1 MRKDYLYIA
10 IVALIIFNV
19 YTINKVNNIG
29 NSVDRNM
36 QQIQREQIDIR
47 NEISNIYSNVDEKLK
62 KQASILDSYDVVF
75 GDELNT
81 ENLTVPVKI
90 SVTPKENTGNL
101 TAELL
106 INNERYSMNKN
117 GITFNTQVNTHVFDP
132 FKIMIVLNDNGT
144 EKIETIDEYD
154 DLQYKYL
161 LDFFGHFAG
170 NTQYSSGKYQYD
182 GDIIID
188 FFGPEVNNP
197 EKISISKYINGTFID
212 EQEVDMRGSDTG
224 MHSIHSVKG
233 EAELSANDKIEIC
246 IIAEDKYGLNYKYI
260 VLADEID
267 NEGKLVTMHP
277 EWTNGSLVEIKD
289 KNGKVL
295 SEWFK

>member
-1 MRKDYLYIA
+1 MKKDYLYIA
-10 IVALIIFNV
+10 IVALILFNV

-36 QQIQREQIDIR
+36 QQIQSDQTNIR

-62 KQASILDSYDVVF
+62 KQASVLDSYDVVF

-81 ENLTVPVKI
+81 ENLTVPVNI

-106 INNERYSMNKN
+106 INKERYSMNKN
-117 GITFNTQVNTHVFDP
+117 ETTFTTQINTYVFDS
-132 FKIMIVLNDNGT
+132 FKMMIVLNDNGR
-144 EKIETIDEYD
+144 EKIETIVEYD

-161 LDFFGHFAG
+161 LSLYGHFAG

-188 FFGPEVNNP
+188 FSGPEVNNP

-212 EQEVDMRGSDTG
+212 EQEVDMRGSDRG

-233 EAELSANDKIEIC
+233 EADLSANVKIEIC
-246 IIAEDKYGLNYKYI
+246 ICVEDKYGLSYKYI

-267 NEGKLVTMHP
+267 SEGELVTMRP
-277 EWTNGSLVEIKD
+277 EWTNGSLEIKD

-295 SEWFK
+295 SERFK

>member
-1 MRKDYLYIA
+1 MKKNYLYIA
-10 IVALIIFNV
+10 IVALILFNV

-36 QQIQREQIDIR
+36 QQIQSDQTNIR

-62 KQASILDSYDVVF
+62 KQASVLDSYDVVF

-81 ENLTVPVKI
+81 ENLTVPVNI

-117 GITFNTQVNTHVFDP
+117 ETTFTSQINTYVFDS
-132 FKIMIVLNDNGT
+132 FKMMIVLNDNGT
-144 EKIETIDEYD
+144 EKIETIVEYD

-161 LDFFGHFAG
+161 LSLYGHFAG

-188 FFGPEVNNP
+188 FSGPEVNNP

-212 EQEVDMRGSDTG
+212 EQEVDMRGSDRG

-246 IIAEDKYGLNYKYI
+246 ISVEDKYGLSYKYI

-267 NEGKLVTMHP
+267 SEGELVTMRP
-277 EWTNGSLVEIKD
+277 EWTNGSLIEIKD

-295 SEWFK
+295 SERFK

>member
-1 MRKDYLYIA
+1 MKKNYLYIA
-10 IVALIIFNV
+10 IVALILFNV

-29 NSVDRNM
+29 NLVDRNM
-36 QQIQREQIDIR
+36 QQIQSDQTNIR

-62 KQASILDSYDVVF
+62 KQASVLDSYDVVF

-81 ENLTVPVKI
+81 ENLTVPVNI

-117 GITFNTQVNTHVFDP
+117 ETTFTSQINTYVFDS
-132 FKIMIVLNDNGT
+132 FKMMIVLNDNGR
-144 EKIETIDEYD
+144 EKIETIVEYD

-161 LDFFGHFAG
+161 LSLYGHFAG

-188 FFGPEVNNP
+188 FSGPEVNNP

-212 EQEVDMRGSDTG
+212 EQEVDMRGSDRG

-233 EAELSANDKIEIC
+233 EAELSAIDKIEIC
-246 IIAEDKYGLNYKYI
+246 ISVEDKYGLSYKYI

-267 NEGKLVTMHP
+267 SEGELVTMRP
-277 EWTNGSLVEIKD
+277 EWTNGSLEIKD

-295 SEWFK
+295 SERFK

>member
-1 MRKDYLYIA
+1 MKKNYLYIA
-10 IVALIIFNV
+10 IVALILFNV

-29 NSVDRNM
+29 NLVDRNM
-36 QQIQREQIDIR
+36 QQIQSDQTNIR

-62 KQASILDSYDVVF
+62 KQASVLDSYDVVF

-81 ENLTVPVKI
+81 ENLTVPVNI

-117 GITFNTQVNTHVFDP
+117 ETTFTSQINTYVFDS
-132 FKIMIVLNDNGT
+132 FKMMIVLNDNGT
-144 EKIETIDEYD
+144 EKIETIVEYD

-161 LDFFGHFAG
+161 LSLYGHFAG

-188 FFGPEVNNP
+188 FSGPEVNNP

-212 EQEVDMRGSDTG
+212 EQEVDMRGSDRG

-246 IIAEDKYGLNYKYI
+246 ISVEDKYGLSYKYI

-267 NEGKLVTMHP
+267 SEGELVTMRP
-277 EWTNGSLVEIKD
+277 EWTNGSLEIKD

-295 SEWFK
+295 SERFK

>member
-1 MRKDYLYIA
+1 MKKNYLYIA
-10 IVALIIFNV
+10 IVALILFNV

-36 QQIQREQIDIR
+36 QQIQSDQTNIR

-62 KQASILDSYDVVF
+62 KQASVLDSYDVVF

-81 ENLTVPVKI
+81 ENLTVPVNI

-117 GITFNTQVNTHVFDP
+117 ETTFTTQINTYVFDS
-132 FKIMIVLNDNGT
+132 FKMMIVLNDNGR
-144 EKIETIDEYD
+144 EKIETIVEYD

-161 LDFFGHFAG
+161 LSLYGHFAG

-188 FFGPEVNNP
+188 FSGPEVNNP

-212 EQEVDMRGSDTG
+212 EQEVDMRGSDRG

-246 IIAEDKYGLNYKYI
+246 ISVEDKYGLSYKYI

-267 NEGKLVTMHP
+267 SEGELVTMRP
-277 EWTNGSLVEIKD
+277 EWTNGSLEIKD

-295 SEWFK
+295 SEGFK

>member
-1 MRKDYLYIA
+1 MKKNYLYIA
-10 IVALIIFNV
+10 IVALILFNV

-36 QQIQREQIDIR
+36 QQIQSDQTNIR

-62 KQASILDSYDVVF
+62 KQASVLDSYDVVF

-81 ENLTVPVKI
+81 ENLTVPVNI

-117 GITFNTQVNTHVFDP
+117 ETTFTSQINTYVFDS
-132 FKIMIVLNDNGT
+132 FKMMIVLNDNGT
-144 EKIETIDEYD
+144 EKIETIVEYD

-161 LDFFGHFAG
+161 LSLYGHFAG

-188 FFGPEVNNP
+188 FSGPEVNNP

-212 EQEVDMRGSDTG
+212 EQEVDMRGSDRG

-246 IIAEDKYGLNYKYI
+246 ISVEDKYGLSYKYI

-267 NEGKLVTMHP
+267 SEGELVTMRP
-277 EWTNGSLVEIKD
+277 EWTNGSLEIKD

-295 SEWFK
+295 SERFK

>member
-1 MRKDYLYIA
+1 MKKNYLYIA
-10 IVALIIFNV
+10 IVALILFNV

-36 QQIQREQIDIR
+36 QQIQSDQTNIR

-62 KQASILDSYDVVF
+62 KQASVLDSYDVVF

-81 ENLTVPVKI
+81 ENLTVPVNI

-117 GITFNTQVNTHVFDP
+117 ETTFTSQINTYVFDS
-132 FKIMIVLNDNGT
+132 FKMMIVLNDNGR
-144 EKIETIDEYD
+144 EKIETIVEYD

-161 LDFFGHFAG
+161 LSLYGHFAG

-188 FFGPEVNNP
+188 FSGPEVNNP

-246 IIAEDKYGLNYKYI
+246 ISVEDKYGLSYKYI

-267 NEGKLVTMHP
+267 SEGELVTMRP
-277 EWTNGSLVEIKD
+277 EWTNGSLEIKD

-295 SEWFK
+295 SEGFK